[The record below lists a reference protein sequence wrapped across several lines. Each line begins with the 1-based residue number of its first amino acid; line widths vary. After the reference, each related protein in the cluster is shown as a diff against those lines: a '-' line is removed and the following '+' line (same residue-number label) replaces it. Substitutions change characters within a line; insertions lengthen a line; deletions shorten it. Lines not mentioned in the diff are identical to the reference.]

1 MKKALIL
8 PLILGVLLLGIRGG
22 LQAIP
27 INLSDA
33 YFSNNIILN
42 DIAVN
47 PNWNVIQSILK
58 SRTTFD
64 GNPYEKHPQEEVD
77 AFMKSSSMSSTIRI
91 TTPPLILE

>member
-1 MKKALIL
+1 MSKSEIF
-8 PLILGVLLLGIRGG
+8 
-22 LQAIP
+22 
-27 INLSDA
+27 
-33 YFSNNIILN
+33 FSNNIILN

-77 AFMKSSSMSSTIRI
+77 AFMKSLKSESDSTTYVLNHKQPNIWNSHAY
-91 TTPPLILE
+91 